1 MSLKEQIQNDMK
13 SAMRDGQTDKR
24 DALRMLMAAIKQTEV
39 DSGKALDDTGITDL
53 LFKQVKLRRESIAD
67 YERGGRTEQAAK
79 EQAEVVIIEQY
90 LPKMMSREEVTALV
104 AAAIQQLNITNAKE
118 IGKLMSHLMPHVKGK
133 ADGRMVNEVVK
144 ELLAS

>member
-1 MSLKEQIQNDMK
+1 MLWSIGMQNRCLT
-13 SAMRDGQTDKR
+13 S
-24 DALRMLMAAIKQTEV
+24 MAAIKQTEV

-104 AAAIQQLNITNAKE
+104 VAAIPATKHYQRQRNRQTNE
-118 IGKLMSHLMPHVKGK
+118 PSHAPG
-133 ADGRMVNEVVK
+133 
-144 ELLAS
+144 